1 MRKDAKPTMPEY
13 PEMDRYRVL
22 LSDAL
27 AGQKIVSA
35 EVGREKSLNVPADEF
50 IRRVQGRA
58 VWFVERRGKHLLL
71 HLDSGERLLA
81 HLMLGGWMF
90 YGSEEE
96 KPDRTVQVRLGFE
109 RGNLYFIGLRLGYL
123 HLLSAREAEA
133 RLAELGPEPL
143 DPKLTEERFAQRLL
157 AKKRSALK
165 SALVDQSVLAGIGN
179 CYADEIAWQAEV
191 RPGARIGSLEPA
203 TLSRL
208 YASTQAVLTEA
219 KTLGG
224 YMEHPFR
231 VGDET
236 TGGYNSQCKVY
247 DRPGEPCL
255 RCGTKIVQEEQS
267 SRKVFFCPSCQKEH

>member
-1 MRKDAKPTMPEY
+1 M
-13 PEMDRYRVL
+13 
-22 LSDAL
+22 
-27 AGQKIVSA
+27 
-35 EVGREKSLNVPADEF
+35 
-50 IRRVQGRA
+50 
-58 VWFVERRGKHLLL
+58 
-71 HLDSGERLLA
+71 
-81 HLMLGGWMF
+81 
-90 YGSEEE
+90 
-96 KPDRTVQVRLGFE
+96 
-109 RGNLYFIGLRLGYL
+109 
-123 HLLSAREAEA
+123 
-133 RLAELGPEPL
+133 
-143 DPKLTEERFAQRLL
+143 
-157 AKKRSALK
+157 
-165 SALVDQSVLAGIGN
+165 LAGIGN

-231 VGDET
+231 AGDET